1 MLRKKT
7 FETLT
12 HKKTKKKK
20 KNEGEGIER
29 GIKEEED
36 KALKNCDLIPICF

>member
-12 HKKTKKKK
+12 QKKTKKKK
-20 KNEGEGIER
+20 FNKKGSKR
-29 GIKEEED
+29 KT
-36 KALKNCDLIPICF
+36 KTLKNM